1 VLTLQCGCNC
11 YQLQLTELAARQ
23 IPRPHLDLSTKEVLV
38 MEYFQGK
45 KLYDAI
51 KEYAEVHA
59 AAQGKTF
66 KDLGMRYMMY
76 CALSY
81 TDTTRMQSRCVTFC
95 SPYCIALRDGN
106 MKNITAR
113 R

>member
-1 VLTLQCGCNC
+1 MRAAQCTQYCCADSSVLPATAAYCNF
-11 YQLQLTELAARQ
+11 LQLAAQQ

-66 KDLGMRYMMY
+66 KDLGMCCIMY
-76 CALSY
+76 
-81 TDTTRMQSRCVTFC
+81 
-95 SPYCIALRDGN
+95 
-106 MKNITAR
+106 
-113 R
+113 